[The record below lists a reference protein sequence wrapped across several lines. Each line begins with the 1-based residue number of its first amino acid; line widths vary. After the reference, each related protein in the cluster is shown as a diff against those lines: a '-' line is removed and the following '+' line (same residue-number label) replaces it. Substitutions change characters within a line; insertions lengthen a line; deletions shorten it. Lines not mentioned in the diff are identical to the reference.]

1 MTCKDCIH
9 FGVCRFSFDVEEPI
23 DIYAFHYLGKND
35 LHNKADDACS
45 DFKDKSLFVNLPC
58 NVGDKLYYVIEDY
71 DEEGSNSFVFE
82 TKVVSIGFDK
92 DGFYMSI
99 ELPLGKFQRG
109 RLKIGVNI
117 FKTYDEAEKKL
128 QEISK

>member
-1 MTCKDCIH
+1 MTCNDCIH
-9 FGVCRFSFDVEEPI
+9 YEVCKV
-23 DIYAFHYLGKND
+23 HGMKV
-35 LHNKADDACS
+35 DDTNFRKEFCGC
-45 DFKDKSLFVNLPC
+45 FKDKSRFVELPC
-58 NVGDKLYYVIEDY
+58 NVGDKLYYIIEDY

-99 ELPLGKFQRG
+99 ELPLGKFQIG